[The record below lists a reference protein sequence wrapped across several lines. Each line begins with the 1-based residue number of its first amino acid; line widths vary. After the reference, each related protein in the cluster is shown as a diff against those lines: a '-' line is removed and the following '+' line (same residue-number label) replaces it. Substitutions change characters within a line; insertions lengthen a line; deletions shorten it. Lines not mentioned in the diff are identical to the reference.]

1 MTGFVITALR
11 ALIVILGLAGLFAQ
25 TRIVPF
31 IARGLASDADRPEIA
46 VPYAFCGILTIA
58 CGQVVL
64 VAIWALLSRVRRDA
78 IFSERAYRWVDVILA
93 AGITATATLLAL
105 AVHVAVVVEPP
116 LDAPGLTAFA
126 FGAVV
131 CAAAFVLLMIVMRGL
146 LRSATGLRSELA
158 EVV

>member
-1 MTGFVITALR
+1 MTRLVIAALR
-11 ALIVILGLAGLFAQ
+11 ALIVVIVLAGLFAQ
-25 TRIVPF
+25 VRIVPF
-31 IARGLASDADRPEIA
+31 IARGLASDAERPEIV
-46 VPYAFCGILTIA
+46 VPYAFCGILAIA
-58 CGQVVL
+58 CGQLVL
-64 VAIWALLSRVRRDA
+64 VAIWALLSKVRRDA
-78 IFSERAYRWVDVILA
+78 IFSESAYRWVDVILA

-105 AVHVAVVVEPP
+105 ALHVALVVEPP

-126 FGAVV
+126 LGGVI